1 MFAYKTTQFFS
12 ASLFYAVTDAAGP
25 HTVGGRVKQQAEECE
40 IMKNVKQIGKTMI
53 GALFALITML
63 VTTVSVSAAP
73 LMENASLGSFTGWAF
88 VGICILIGI
97 VLMVIPPILKI
108 KENRVKAISFILG
121 IGFLGLGVFSTVDL
135 GFISNNDATA
145 SIVGTDDVTWDI
157 KCTSTTGTDITV
169 NKDAHTISTMVVCNA
184 TDDSVRPKNET
195 AMNVTEPVFTF
206 SVSPVLKS
214 DNKLVDETQGAQ
226 FSFAATDPGKTV
238 RDSDGDTY
246 YLLDYDSDD
255 IAYLNWTFDGSTE
268 RPDGTGVV
276 TIGDKENITLDIEY
290 SFAGLSSS
298 DEGKTYNIP
307 FTIAGESWT
316 FSIFVITQMA

>member
-1 MFAYKTTQFFS
+1 
-12 ASLFYAVTDAAGP
+12 
-25 HTVGGRVKQQAEECE
+25 
-40 IMKNVKQIGKTMI
+40 MKNVKQIGKTMI
-53 GALFALITML
+53 GAIFALIAML

-73 LMENASLGSFTGWAF
+73 LRDTMAFGSLNGWVLVIGAIVLGIVFLMIPKFVKIKQKQFTSVLYILGVAF
-88 VGICILIGI
+88 VL
-97 VLMVIPPILKI
+97 
-108 KENRVKAISFILG
+108 F
-121 IGFLGLGVFSTVDL
+121 GVFINVDP
-135 GFISNNDATA
+135 GTTAEDATA
-145 SIVGTDDVTWDI
+145 NIVGTDDVTWDI
-157 KCTSTTGTDITV
+157 KCTGNTGTDITV
-169 NKDAHTISTMVVCNA
+169 NKDARTISTMVVCNA

-195 AMNVTEPVFTF
+195 AMNVTEPTFTF

-255 IAYLNWTFDGSTE
+255 VPYLNWTFDGSTE
-268 RPDGTGVV
+268 RPSGTGVV

-307 FTIAGESWT
+307 FEIAGESWT
-316 FSIFVITQMA
+316 FSIFVINQMA